1 MGVENNFS
9 AHLGS
14 SELGGG
20 VSASPFVENSL
31 LGYEREQKLNLLLHL
46 IVNLQSTLILRGV
59 AGVGK
64 TRMLTAAASRNIR
77 FGDIF
82 LFKAT
87 GAVSFESIQ
96 NELRKFVEKSCGGDC
111 PTLESVLEYYAQRS
125 KYLVLMIDDA
135 VVLVPGLI
143 RSLLE
148 LSVQCQALRL
158 VFSFTPEE
166 YLSKGQAENLDN
178 QCHFIELPELNLQQ
192 CKLFLQQAIDLE
204 KTVYVQ
210 EDIDTAFVNNIYMAT
225 KGVPGSI
232 IQLIAKPQK
241 KPLSNISLLV
251 VLSMLVVISSVVI
264 SAYFWQAPEIIRK
277 KSIRAEDI
285 PLIELATDLAVP
297 ERELNKVLTTPN
309 VPNIAY
315 QKDMLMDAEKDLEKN
330 SLAMID
336 KEVQR
341 LEIKSRQSVL
351 DELSSENSVQTTHIK
366 EQKKLIEQA
375 SQGLL
380 VSTKIIASSGVDDR
394 SWVLGQNSHQY
405 TLQLMAL
412 SDKKKLLVEKEKYYK
427 LGYQT
432 FFIERKSKKANN
444 YVLLYGRYPSIKAA
458 KNAMQKLPKE
468 LRNSWPRRFNA
479 LQKSL

>member
-9 AHLGS
+9 AHLDS
-14 SELGGG
+14 FELGAG
-20 VSASPFVENSL
+20 VSASPFMENGL

-46 IVNLQSTLILRGV
+46 IVNLQSALVLRGV

-64 TRMLTAAASRNIR
+64 TRVLTAAASRSIR

-87 GAVSFESIQ
+87 ESVSFESVQ
-96 NELRKFVEKSCGGDC
+96 NELRKFVEKSCRVDC

-143 RSLLE
+143 KSLLE
-148 LSVQCQALRL
+148 LSVQYHALRL

-166 YLSKGQAENLDN
+166 YLIKSRTENLDN

-192 CKLFLQQAIDLE
+192 CKLFLQQVIDLE

-210 EDIDTAFVNNIYMAT
+210 DDIDTAFVNNIYMTT

-232 IQLIAKPQK
+232 IQLITKTQK

-251 VLSMLVVISSVVI
+251 MLSMLVVISSVVI
-264 SAYFWQAPEIIRK
+264 GAYFWQDPEIIK
-277 KSIRAEDI
+277 NKSTRTEGI
-285 PLIELATDLAVP
+285 PLAELVIDLAVP
-297 ERELNKVLTTPN
+297 EREQNKVLSAPN
-309 VPNIAY
+309 VSNIAY
-315 QKDMLMDAEKDLEKN
+315 QKDMPMYVEKGVKN
-330 SLAMID
+330 NGLAIID
-336 KEVQR
+336 EAAKQ
-341 LEIKSRQSVL
+341 LEIKSRQSVP
-351 DELSSENSVQTTHIK
+351 DELSGENSVQATHVK
-366 EQKKLIEQA
+366 EQKELIGQA
-375 SQGLL
+375 SQGSL
-380 VSTKIIASSGVDDR
+380 VSAKIIASSGVDDR
-394 SWVLGQNSHQY
+394 TWVLEQNSRQY

-412 SDKKKLLVEKEKYYK
+412 SDRKKLLVEKEKYYK

-444 YVLLYGRYPSIKAA
+444 YVLLYGRYPSLNAA

-468 LRNSWPRRFNA
+468 LRNSWPRRFGA